1 MIKYIS
7 RKVVAFA
14 KRCRIIVPVIA
25 AVMPLV
31 AALVLVG
38 SGLQTVALAQS
49 GTDGTITRVTLEAR
63 MTDTAEALSDGVE
76 WRIFGTKVGEDGKL
90 PMLAQATGGVKAFD
104 ITPGDYYVHAA
115 YGYAGAVRR
124 ITVATEPGT
133 ETFTLNA
140 GGLQLNA
147 IASNEARI
155 PAPLL
160 RFDVYSKEQ
169 DERGERQ
176 LVARNIKPNE
186 IVPIHTGT
194 YHVVSQYGRLNA
206 EVRADFM
213 VEAGKVTK
221 AMIVHRAARMTFKL
235 VKVAGSDAIANTAWS
250 ILTESGDV
258 ITEST
263 SAFPAFVL
271 SEGTYTAIA
280 KNADKIYSREFTVES
295 GVNRDVEVLAE

>member
-1 MIKYIS
+1 MKYNSLRIQFAAF
-7 RKVVAFA
+7 RIEHVVTG
-14 KRCRIIVPVIA
+14 
-25 AVMPLV
+25 LL
-31 AALVLVG
+31 ALVVMVLL
-38 SGLQTVALAQS
+38 GLQGTALAQS
-49 GTDGTITRVTLEAR
+49 GSAGNVTRVTLEAR
-63 MTDTAEALSDGVE
+63 MTDTSEALMDGVE
-76 WRIFGTKVGEDGKL
+76 WRIFATKVGEDGKL

-115 YGYAGAVRR
+115 FGYAGAVRR
-124 ITVATEPGT
+124 ITVGETPET

-147 IASNEARI
+147 VASNDARI
-155 PAPLL
+155 PSALL

-176 LVARNIKPNE
+176 LVARNIKSNE
-186 IVPIHTGT
+186 IVPFHAGT

-221 AMIVHRAARMTFKL
+221 ATIVHRAARITFKL
-235 VKVAGSDAIANTAWS
+235 VKTAGGDAIANTAWS

-258 ITEST
+258 ITESN
-263 SAFPAFVL
+263 SAFPPSCSARGPIRQ
-271 SEGTYTAIA
+271 SQRMPTRSI
-280 KNADKIYSREFTVES
+280 RENSPWNS
-295 GVNRDVEVLAE
+295 GVNRDVEVPAE

>member
-1 MIKYIS
+1 MKHNSLRIQFAAFRIEH
-7 RKVVAFA
+7 VVTG
-14 KRCRIIVPVIA
+14 
-25 AVMPLV
+25 LL
-31 AALVLVG
+31 ALVVMVLL
-38 SGLQTVALAQS
+38 GLQGTALAQS
-49 GTDGTITRVTLEAR
+49 GSAGNVTRVTLEAR
-63 MTDTAEALSDGVE
+63 MTDTSEALMDGVE
-76 WRIFGTKVGEDGKL
+76 WRIFATKVGEDGKL

-115 YGYAGAVRR
+115 FGYAGAVRR
-124 ITVATEPGT
+124 ITVGETPVT

-147 IASNEARI
+147 VASNDARI
-155 PAPLL
+155 PSALL

-176 LVARNIKPNE
+176 LVARNIKSNE
-186 IVPIHTGT
+186 IVPFHAGT

-221 AMIVHRAARMTFKL
+221 ATIVHRAARITFKL
-235 VKVAGSDAIANTAWS
+235 VKTAGGDAIANTAWS

-258 ITEST
+258 ITESN

-271 SEGTYTAIA
+271 SEGTYSAIA
-280 KNADKIYSREFTVES
+280 KNADKIYSREFTVDP